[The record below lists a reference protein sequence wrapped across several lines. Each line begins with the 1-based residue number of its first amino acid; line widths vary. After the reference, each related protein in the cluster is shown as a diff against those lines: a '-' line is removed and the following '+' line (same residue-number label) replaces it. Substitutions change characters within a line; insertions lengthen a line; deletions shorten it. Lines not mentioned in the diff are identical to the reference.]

1 MKRII
6 ITILV
11 ILGAGALIA
20 WVLNKNKQENEA
32 KTAVVAQTGSFVVV
46 TADEVSKQ
54 VLDLSF
60 SSNGN
65 FSANQDLKLMAE
77 AGGRIT
83 SILVKEGA
91 RVSKGQVLA
100 HIDAEYASLD
110 VQRVEDALNKLRTD
124 HARYKSSYE
133 TGGVTKAQL
142 DEVELGLRN
151 TENQLQQAK
160 RRLEDAYVKAPIS
173 GIINKRNIEIG
184 AYVGPG
190 TELFEIVDVSQLK
203 LDVTANEAQVV
214 QISVGDQV
222 AITSTVF
229 PDKRFTGTVRFIAVK
244 ADNSLNY
251 PIEIVVDNN
260 SVAGA
265 ELKAGM
271 YGTAHFQLP
280 TQDPVILIP
289 RGSFVGSVNSK
300 QVYILASDS
309 TAAIRDVVPGRIIG
323 EQVEIISGLEEGET
337 VITSGQINL
346 SEGVKVTVQSN

>member
-11 ILGAGALIA
+11 VVGAGALIA

-32 KTAVVAQTGSFVVV
+32 KTAVVAQTGTSVVV
-46 TADEVSKQ
+46 TTEPATMQE
-54 VLDLSF
+54 LDLSF
-60 SSNGN
+60 ASNGN

-77 AGGRIT
+77 ASGRIT
-83 SILVKEGA
+83 AILVQEGA

-124 HARYKSSYE
+124 YARYKSSYE

-173 GIINKRNIEIG
+173 GVINERSIEVG
-184 AYVGPG
+184 AFVGPG
-190 TELFEIVDVSQLK
+190 TELFEIVDVSRLK

-214 QISVGDQV
+214 RINTGDKV
-222 AITSTVF
+222 SITSTVF
-229 PDKRFTGTVRFIAVK
+229 PDKQFAGTVRFIAVK

-251 PIEIVVDNN
+251 PIEILIDNN
-260 SVAGA
+260 SAAGT

-280 TQDPVILIP
+280 KEEPLILIP
-289 RGSFVGSVNSK
+289 RGSFIGSVNSK
-300 QVYILASDS
+300 QIYVLSPDT
-309 TAAIRDVVPGRIIG
+309 TAVIRNVVPGRIIG
-323 EQVEIISGLEEGET
+323 EQVEIVSGLEEGET